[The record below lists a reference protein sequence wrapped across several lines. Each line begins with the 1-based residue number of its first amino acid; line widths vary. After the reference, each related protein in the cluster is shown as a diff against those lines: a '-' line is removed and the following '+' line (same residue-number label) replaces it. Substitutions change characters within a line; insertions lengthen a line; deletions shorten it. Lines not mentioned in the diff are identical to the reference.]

1 MELNPA
7 GDWSQAVVPG
17 GPLGPILFLIF
28 TGDLDKA
35 IECTLSEFADDT
47 KLRGSVNLPGGRKAL
62 QRVWIAGLR
71 SQHYRLEA
79 QWLEDYREK
88 GPGHVG

>member
-1 MELNPA
+1 MS
-7 GDWSQAVVPG
+7 GVPQQSV
-17 GPLGPILFLIF
+17 LGLILFNIF
-28 TGDLDKA
+28 IDHLNEGIDGSK
-35 IECTLSEFADDT
+35 FVNHT
-47 KLRGSVNLPGGRKAL
+47 KLAGSVNLPGGRKAL

>member
-1 MELNPA
+1 ML
-7 GDWSQAVVPG
+7 V
-17 GPLGPILFLIF
+17 LGPVLFRIF
-28 TGDLDKA
+28 VDDMDEGT
-35 IECTLSEFADDT
+35 ERTLSEFADDT

-88 GPGHVG
+88 GPGHIG